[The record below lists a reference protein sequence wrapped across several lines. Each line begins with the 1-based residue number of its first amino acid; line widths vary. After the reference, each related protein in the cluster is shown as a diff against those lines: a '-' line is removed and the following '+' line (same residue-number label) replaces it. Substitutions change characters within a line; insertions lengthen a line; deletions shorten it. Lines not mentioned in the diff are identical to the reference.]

1 MSASSAIEGPTI
13 LHGTKKGANVQRG
26 GVLPRLPLPFNERCP
41 IHGNGSFCFWWR
53 TPYSFYNKISGS
65 SLDQWVPRSLN
76 TCCRLIYDALSSD
89 AIEEVEFEDG
99 EVVDRRWIL
108 HHFDFSSFR
117 IFGSL
122 MILQCQPLV
131 LVVQLLGGTI
141 MRVTSS
147 GHFNLG
153 TFAVTGVPT
162 HWYYWVGVYY

>member
-1 MSASSAIEGPTI
+1 M
-13 LHGTKKGANVQRG
+13 
-26 GVLPRLPLPFNERCP
+26 LPRLPLPFNERCP

-53 TPYSFYNKISGS
+53 SPYSFYNKISGS

-76 TCCRLIYDALSSD
+76 TCRRLIYDALSSD

-99 EVVDRRWIL
+99 EVVDRRRIL